1 MAEPTVHR
9 ARRGPATPETLE
21 AVHEDLEGLWAEAGF
36 VPEPDRMAFTLAVV
50 EAVTN
55 VIVHAAPAEGQE
67 LELALE
73 ITLTRQQLLAQ
84 IHEINAAPA
93 QIDLTGPKIADGLAE
108 SGRGLG
114 LIQALVSTVAFDH
127 RDGTNV
133 WTLRRDATSHQ
144 P

>member
-1 MAEPTVHR
+1 MTEPTVHR
-9 ARRGPATPETLE
+9 AGRGPATPETLE
-21 AVHEDLEGLWAEAGF
+21 AVHEDLESLWVETGF

-55 VIVHAAPAEGQE
+55 GIVRAVPLDGQV

-73 ITLTRQQLLAQ
+73 ITVTPRRLLARVY
-84 IHEINAAPA
+84 EINAAPA
-93 QIDLTGPKIADGLAE
+93 QINLDGSAAMDGLAE

-114 LIQALVSTVAFDH
+114 LIQALVSTAAFDH

-133 WTLRRDATSHQ
+133 WTLRRDTTPDH